1 MIMKRNTDALIVRY
15 PRGCT
20 ATVWFDSVAGTI
32 MTSHAGLRAT
42 LRRGVRTWEGCL
54 VWPYD
59 GHAFL
64 VAAHDY
70 LFLNG
75 YAVQWM
81 KVEAVLEGDNSYRV

>member
-1 MIMKRNTDALIVRY
+1 MLMKREIDVLVVQY

-20 ATVWFDSVAGTI
+20 ATIWFDPLAGSI

-42 LRRGVRTWEGCL
+42 LRRGVQTWEGYL

-64 VAAHDY
+64 VAVYDY
-70 LFLNG
+70 MFLNG

-81 KVEAVLEGDNSYRV
+81 KVKAVLEGGNRYRV

>member
-1 MIMKRNTDALIVRY
+1 MLMKREADVLVVQY

-20 ATVWFDSVAGTI
+20 AIVWFDPVAGSIT
-32 MTSHAGLRAT
+32 TSHAGLRAT
-42 LRRGVRTWEGCL
+42 LRRGVQSWEGRP
-54 VWPYD
+54 VSPQD

-64 VAAHDY
+64 AAVYDY

-81 KVEAVLEGDNSYRV
+81 KVTAVLEVENSYRV

>member
-1 MIMKRNTDALIVRY
+1 MFVKRETDVLVVQY

-20 ATVWFDSVAGTI
+20 AIIWFDPVAWSIT
-32 MTSHAGLRAT
+32 TSHAGLRAT
-42 LRRGVRTWEGCL
+42 LRRGVQTWEGCL
-54 VWPYD
+54 VSPHD

-64 VAAHDY
+64 VAVYDH

-81 KVEAVLEGDNSYRV
+81 KVKEVLEVENRYCV